1 MNDRQMILSNYILL
15 ENRNIIYYSYCNLT
29 KKNYFSDYYLNSN
42 VPFGTYFS
50 IETSQQSK
58 SIYFDRFEYSIKDFL
73 SDSSKILHVKLGAF
87 LNNFCMNC
95 AVH

>member
-1 MNDRQMILSNYILL
+1 MKKYFVKLPVYSVPLIS
-15 ENRNIIYYSYCNLT
+15 RNFVNE
-29 KKNYFSDYYLNSN
+29 KNYFSDYYLNSN